1 MSLWPQDAGLVCV
14 HPLGLYKRLWNYLES
29 ALKTT
34 FYSVVPLTLSLSLT
48 VTGFVLSYIAIFNSL
63 EAYRWCS
70 VQTRVQPRG
79 SSDLGIRRS
88 NVIFLATQA
97 CGTLDFLHLELGRYV
112 SLADE
117 LLSDPADTDTLRPA
131 MATTTGTERSVSF
144 FLCCSI
150 LYCLAWVVCVCVC
163 VRPSN

>member
-1 MSLWPQDAGLVCV
+1 M
-14 HPLGLYKRLWNYLES
+14 
-29 ALKTT
+29 

-48 VTGFVLSYIAIFNSL
+48 VTGFVLSYFNSL
-63 EAYRWCS
+63 EAYRRCS

-79 SSDLGIRRS
+79 SSGLGIRHS

-117 LLSDPADTDTLRPA
+117 LLSDPADTDTLQPA
-131 MATTTGTERSVSF
+131 VATTTDTER
-144 FLCCSI
+144 
-150 LYCLAWVVCVCVC
+150 
-163 VRPSN
+163 